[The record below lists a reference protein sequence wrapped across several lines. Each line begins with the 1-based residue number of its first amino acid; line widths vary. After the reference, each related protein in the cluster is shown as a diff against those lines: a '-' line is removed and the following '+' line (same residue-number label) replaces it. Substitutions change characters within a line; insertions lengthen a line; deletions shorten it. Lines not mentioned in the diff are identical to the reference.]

1 MSNDNPFQSLFET
14 LGRLPAAHAESV
26 NRQAYDV
33 LYDLLSEP
41 VEKAGRC
48 ILLRSPRA
56 GHGKTHLLSRIEH
69 QMGASHEFIPLRA
82 SFGCLINAATAM
94 DDTLRG
100 LLRPLPA
107 SGGLRVLD
115 RVVRR
120 LFAQALEPMVI
131 SGEVPCQDRDGALTA
146 LRARPMETF
155 DFHHPNAITARWVKE
170 NMEAL
175 GPRLSMEI
183 AQRSSQP
190 LREVAFWVDT
200 WSRFA
205 LVPLENSMRL
215 RILAD
220 AIRSGNPS
228 EGMQMDRLQALLGIL
243 TQLMRVVL
251 VADDLEGI
259 SADETAALRLAAFL
273 ASLRQSVERLDVIL
287 SLNIDVWERAFI
299 PCLSGGMVDRLSE
312 VVIELHPLTE
322 EEMVALLE
330 SRVPGLGSKVLE
342 RLDRTTAGVHARGL
356 IRAAGVAWLR
366 ASAMD
371 SQISVAQTTP
381 PVPTAVPVPIAAIP
395 AAPSAD
401 FQQAEE
407 PQQVPPPTTPV
418 SLSLPSHSL
427 PENTLR
433 QNEDVTTPLPVA
445 LGKPNEWRPLLHSA
459 TTTTLPET
467 QPAVQVV
474 GGLQIAEPPEVLEGF
489 TAPVFQPAP
498 EAPAIPTSQTPVTPE
513 ETEKADPDRVD
524 KLLQQFRERYGR
536 GSQ

>member
-1 MSNDNPFQSLFET
+1 MSDENPFQSLFET

-26 NRQAYDV
+26 NRQAYDI
-33 LYDLLSEP
+33 LHDLLSVP
-41 VEKAGRC
+41 VEHNGRC

-69 QMGASHEFIPLRA
+69 HLGASHEFIPLRA
-82 SFGCLINAATAM
+82 SYGCRIDAATAM

-107 SGGLRVLD
+107 SGGLRALD

-120 LFAQALEPMVI
+120 LFAQALEPMVG

-146 LRARPMETF
+146 LRARPIETF
-155 DFHHPNAITARWVKE
+155 DFHHPNAITARWAKE
-170 NMEAL
+170 NLEAL

-183 AQRSSQP
+183 AQRSGQP

-200 WSRFA
+200 WFRFA
-205 LVPLENSMRL
+205 STPLENPT
-215 RILAD
+215 RIRMLAD

-243 TQLMRVVL
+243 SLLMRVVL

-287 SLNIDVWERAFI
+287 SLNLDVWERSFM

-312 VVIELHPLTE
+312 VVIELHPLTD

-330 SRVPGLGSKVLE
+330 SRVPGLGGKVLE
-342 RLDRTTAGVHARGL
+342 RLDRTVAGAHARGL
-356 IRAAGVAWLR
+356 ILAAGVAWLR

-371 SQISVAQTTP
+371 SKITLPQTTP
-381 PVPTAVPVPIAAIP
+381 PVPAVVPVPSAATAVPPQARPP
-395 AAPSAD
+395 AAA
-401 FQQAEE
+401 
-407 PQQVPPPTTPV
+407 PTTF
-418 SLSLPSHSL
+418 
-427 PENTLR
+427 
-433 QNEDVTTPLPVA
+433 
-445 LGKPNEWRPLLHSA
+445 
-459 TTTTLPET
+459 PET
-467 QPAVQVV
+467 SPATPVV
-474 GGLQIAEPPEVLEGF
+474 GGPEITEPSEVLEGF
-489 TAPVFQPAP
+489 DAPVSRSVPYAPKSPAVGTPAAP
-498 EAPAIPTSQTPVTPE
+498 EKTETS
-513 ETEKADPDRVD
+513 DPDRVD
-524 KLLQQFRERYGR
+524 QLLQQFRERYGR
-536 GSQ
+536 GSL